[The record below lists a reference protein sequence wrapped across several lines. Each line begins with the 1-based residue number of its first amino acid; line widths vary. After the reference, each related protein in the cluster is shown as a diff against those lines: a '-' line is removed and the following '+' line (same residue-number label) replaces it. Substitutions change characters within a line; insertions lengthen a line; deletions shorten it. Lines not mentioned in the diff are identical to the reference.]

1 MNAFPANADPVLE
14 EQAALWA
21 ARLDGSTLTADDR
34 NALDAWLAASPL
46 HRALLSSY
54 CQFSADLEQ
63 QLPALVVAGAVD
75 LPEAAA
81 PRRAARWFG
90 WGAAATLAAA
100 AVVTVLV
107 WAGRPR
113 AQVGNFTTAI
123 AQRQSL
129 TLVDGSRLDLN
140 AQTSLAVEITARE
153 RRVRLAAG
161 EAFFAVQK
169 DPGRPFLVE
178 TPYGSVQVT
187 GTKFGVTA
195 DSPVTLQVTVVEGT
209 VQARPAGA
217 DGRPGAPVALTAGE
231 QLSAGPD
238 GVRVRTLT
246 AAAMADAL
254 AWREGQVV
262 FENTPLSE
270 ALAAFAR
277 YHGQGLTATPD
288 AGRLHIGGRF
298 GLDDLEGFLTYLE
311 DSQPVRV
318 TRNLNGTVQVSLRAE
333 P

>member
-1 MNAFPANADPVLE
+1 MNAFPANPDPALE

-34 NALDAWLAASPL
+34 NALDAWLGASPL

-63 QLPALVVAGAVD
+63 QLPALVVAGAVE

-81 PRRAARWFG
+81 PRRTARWFG
-90 WGAAATLAAA
+90 WTAAAALAAA
-100 AVVTVLV
+100 AVVAAIL

-113 AQVGNFTTAI
+113 TQVANLASAI
-123 AQRQSL
+123 AQRQSF
-129 TLVDGSRLDLN
+129 TLVDGSRVELN
-140 AQTSLAVEITARE
+140 AQTSLAVAITARE
-153 RRVRLAAG
+153 RHVRLATG
-161 EAFFAVQK
+161 EAFFTVQK
-169 DPGRPFLVE
+169 DPGRPFVVE
-178 TPYGSVQVT
+178 TPFGSVQVT
-187 GTKFGVTA
+187 GTKFGVAA

-231 QLSAGPD
+231 QLNAEPG

-246 AAAMADAL
+246 AAALDDAL
-254 AWREGQVV
+254 AWREGQIV
-262 FENTPLSE
+262 FENTPLGE

-288 AGRLHIGGRF
+288 AGRLHIGGRYS
-298 GLDDLEGFLTYLE
+298 LDDLDGFLTYLE